1 MKFSFNKR
9 YFLVFVALLVIEV
22 LIAKFVTDS
31 FIRPFVGDYLVM
43 ILIYLFSRAW
53 LKGND
58 RIQILGV
65 LLFCYSVEIAQKF
78 NLVHILGL
86 EQYRLARIIIGTH
99 YDVNDLVAYSLAA
112 LTLLIVKNNWLSRSL
127 GIKHL

>member
-9 YFLVFVALLVIEV
+9 YFLAFVVLLVIEV

-43 ILIYLFSRAW
+43 ILIYLFSRTW

-58 RIQILGV
+58 RVQILGV

-78 NLVHILGL
+78 NLVQILGL

-112 LTLLIVKNNWLSRSL
+112 LTLLLFKNNWFSRAL
-127 GIKHL
+127 GIKS

>member
-9 YFLVFVALLVIEV
+9 YFLAFVVLLVIEV

-43 ILIYLFSRAW
+43 ILIYLFSRTW

-58 RIQILGV
+58 RVQILGV
-65 LLFCYSVEIAQKF
+65 LLFCYSVEIAQKI
-78 NLVHILGL
+78 NLVQILGL

-99 YDVNDLVAYSLAA
+99 YDVKDLVAYSLAA
-112 LTLLIVKNNWLSRSL
+112 LTLLMFKNNWFSRSL
-127 GIKHL
+127 GIKS

>member
-9 YFLVFVALLVIEV
+9 YFLAFVVLLVIEV

-43 ILIYLFSRAW
+43 ILIYLFSRTW

-58 RIQILGV
+58 RVQILGV
-65 LLFCYSVEIAQKF
+65 LLFCYSVEIAQKI
-78 NLVHILGL
+78 NLVQILGL

-99 YDVNDLVAYSLAA
+99 YDEKDLVAYSLAA
-112 LTLLIVKNNWLSRSL
+112 LTLLMFKNNWFSRSL
-127 GIKHL
+127 GIKS

>member
-9 YFLVFVALLVIEV
+9 YFLAFVVLLVIEV
-22 LIAKFVTDS
+22 LIAKFMTDS

-43 ILIYLFSRAW
+43 ILIYLFSRTW

-58 RIQILGV
+58 RVQILGV
-65 LLFCYSVEIAQKF
+65 LLFCYSVEIAQKI
-78 NLVHILGL
+78 NLVQILGL

-99 YDVNDLVAYSLAA
+99 YDVKDLVAYSLAA
-112 LTLLIVKNNWLSRSL
+112 LTLLMFKNNWFSRSL
-127 GIKHL
+127 GIKS

>member
-9 YFLVFVALLVIEV
+9 YFLAFVVLLVIEV

-43 ILIYLFSRAW
+43 ILIYLFSRTW

-58 RIQILGV
+58 RVQILGV
-65 LLFCYSVEIAQKF
+65 LLFCYSVEIAQKI
-78 NLVHILGL
+78 NLVQILGL

-99 YDVNDLVAYSLAA
+99 YDVRDLVAYSLAA
-112 LTLLIVKNNWLSRSL
+112 LTLLMFKNNWFSRSL
-127 GIKHL
+127 GIKS

>member
-1 MKFSFNKR
+1 MKISFNKR
-9 YFLVFVALLVIEV
+9 YFLAFFALFIIEV

-43 ILIYLFSRAW
+43 ILIYLFSRTW

-58 RIQILGV
+58 RVQILGV

-78 NLVHILGL
+78 NLVQILGL

-112 LTLLIVKNNWLSRSL
+112 LTLLMFKNNWFSRSL
-127 GIKHL
+127 GIK

>member
-1 MKFSFNKR
+1 MILSFNKR
-9 YFLVFVALLVIEV
+9 YFLAFVVLLVIEV

-43 ILIYLFSRAW
+43 ILIYLFSRTW

-58 RIQILGV
+58 RVQILGV
-65 LLFCYSVEIAQKF
+65 LLFCYSVEIAQKI
-78 NLVHILGL
+78 NLVQILGL

-112 LTLLIVKNNWLSRSL
+112 LTLLMFKNNGISRVL
-127 GIKHL
+127 GIKS

>member
-9 YFLVFVALLVIEV
+9 YFLAFVVLLVIEV

-43 ILIYLFSRAW
+43 ILIYLFSRTW

-58 RIQILGV
+58 RIQIFGV

-99 YDVNDLVAYSLAA
+99 YDVRDLVAYSLAA
-112 LTLLIVKNNWLSRSL
+112 LTLLMFKNNWFSRSL
-127 GIKHL
+127 GIKS

>member
-1 MKFSFNKR
+1 MIFSFNKC
-9 YFLVFVALLVIEV
+9 YFLAFVVLLVIEV

-43 ILIYLFSRAW
+43 ILIYLFSRTW

-58 RIQILGV
+58 RIQIFGV

-78 NLVHILGL
+78 NLVHILSL
-86 EQYRLARIIIGTH
+86 EKYRLARIIIGTH

-112 LTLLIVKNNWLSRSL
+112 LTLLMFKNNWFSRSL
-127 GIKHL
+127 GIKS

>member
-9 YFLVFVALLVIEV
+9 YFAGFIFLLLIEF

-43 ILIYLFSRAW
+43 ILIYLFSRIW
-53 LKGND
+53 LEGNS
-58 RIQILGV
+58 RVQIFGV
-65 LLFCYSVEIAQKF
+65 LLFCYFVEVAQKF
-78 NLVHILGL
+78 NLVQILGL

-99 YDVNDLVAYSLAA
+99 YDARDLVAYSLAA
-112 LTLLIVKNNWLSRSL
+112 LTLLIFKSRLFAQSLS
-127 GIKHL
+127 IKS

>member
-1 MKFSFNKR
+1 MKISFNKR
-9 YFLVFVALLVIEV
+9 YFLAFFALFVTEV
-22 LIAKFVTDS
+22 LIAKFMTDS

-43 ILIYLFSRAW
+43 ILIYLFSRTW

-58 RIQILGV
+58 RVQIFGV

-78 NLVHILGL
+78 NLVQILGL

-112 LTLLIVKNNWLSRSL
+112 LTLLLLKNNWLSRAL
-127 GIKHL
+127 GIKS

>member
-9 YFLVFVALLVIEV
+9 YFLAFVVLLVIEV

-43 ILIYLFSRAW
+43 ILIYLFSRTW

-58 RIQILGV
+58 RVQILGV
-65 LLFCYSVEIAQKF
+65 LLFCYSVEIAQKI
-78 NLVHILGL
+78 NLVQILGL

-99 YDVNDLVAYSLAA
+99 YDVKDLVAYHRLD
-112 LTLLIVKNNWLSRSL
+112 LKN
-127 GIKHL
+127 

>member
-9 YFLVFVALLVIEV
+9 YFLAFVFLLVIEV

-43 ILIYLFSRAW
+43 ILIYLFFRTW

-58 RIQILGV
+58 RVQIFGV
-65 LLFCYSVEIAQKF
+65 LLFCYAVEIAQKF
-78 NLVHILGL
+78 NLVQILGL

-99 YDVNDLVAYSLAA
+99 YDVNDLIAYSLAA
-112 LTLLIVKNNWLSRSL
+112 LTLLMFKNNWSARVL
-127 GIKHL
+127 GTKS

>member
-1 MKFSFNKR
+1 
-9 YFLVFVALLVIEV
+9 
-22 LIAKFVTDS
+22 VTDS

-43 ILIYLFSRAW
+43 ILIYLFSRTW

-58 RIQILGV
+58 RVQILGV

-78 NLVHILGL
+78 NLVQILGL

-99 YDVNDLVAYSLAA
+99 YDVRDLVAYSLAA
-112 LTLLIVKNNWLSRSL
+112 LTLLMFKNNWFSRAL
-127 GIKHL
+127 GIKS

>member
-9 YFLVFVALLVIEV
+9 YFLAFVALLVIEV

-43 ILIYLFSRAW
+43 ILIYLFSRAC

-58 RIQILGV
+58 IIQIFGV
-65 LLFCYSVEIAQKF
+65 LLFGAFPFTC
-78 NLVHILGL
+78 
-86 EQYRLARIIIGTH
+86 
-99 YDVNDLVAYSLAA
+99 
-112 LTLLIVKNNWLSRSL
+112 W
-127 GIKHL
+127 

>member
-1 MKFSFNKR
+1 MIFSFNKL
-9 YFLVFVALLVIEV
+9 YFLAFVFLLVIEV

-43 ILIYLFSRAW
+43 ILIYLFSRTW

-58 RIQILGV
+58 RVQILGV

-78 NLVHILGL
+78 NLVQILGL

-112 LTLLIVKNNWLSRSL
+112 LTLLLFKNNWFSRAL
-127 GIKHL
+127 GIKS

>member
-9 YFLVFVALLVIEV
+9 YFLAFVVLLVIEV

-31 FIRPFVGDYLVM
+31 FIRPFIGDYLVM
-43 ILIYLFSRAW
+43 ILIYLFSRTW

-58 RIQILGV
+58 RVQILGV

-78 NLVHILGL
+78 NLVQILGL

-112 LTLLIVKNNWLSRSL
+112 LTLLLFKNNWFSRAL
-127 GIKHL
+127 GMKS

>member
-1 MKFSFNKR
+1 MKISFNKR
-9 YFLVFVALLVIEV
+9 YFLAFFALFVIEA

-43 ILIYLFSRAW
+43 ILIYLFSRTW

-58 RIQILGV
+58 RVQILGV

-78 NLVHILGL
+78 NLVQILGL

-112 LTLLIVKNNWLSRSL
+112 LTLLLFKNNWFSRAL
-127 GIKHL
+127 GIKS

>member
-9 YFLVFVALLVIEV
+9 YFLAFVFLLVIEL

-43 ILIYLFSRAW
+43 ILIYLCSRPW

-58 RIQILGV
+58 RIQIFGV

-78 NLVHILGL
+78 NLVHILSL

-99 YDVNDLVAYSLAA
+99 YDVNDLVTYSLAA
-112 LTLLIVKNNWLSRSL
+112 LTLLMFKNNWFSRSL
-127 GIKHL
+127 GIKS

>member
-9 YFLVFVALLVIEV
+9 YFLAFVVLLVIEV

-43 ILIYLFSRAW
+43 ILIYLFSRTW

-65 LLFCYSVEIAQKF
+65 LLFCYSVEIAQKL

-112 LTLLIVKNNWLSRSL
+112 LTLLVVKNNWLSRSV
-127 GIKHL
+127 GIKS